1 MCSLLSGVFSVSRE
15 GSDPEP
21 LRRLNFARLIMMYTR
36 KFEVTDPREALQY
49 FYFLRL
55 VIYCRSRKHIKIKML
70 KMSIISFIYFKLLQQ
85 LLKHWTQ
92 IICKTIVGNH
102 QPYVNII
109 CWFVVAEI

>member
-55 VIYCRSRKHIKIKML
+55 MIYCRSRKRIKML
-70 KMSIISFIYFKLLQQ
+70 KMSIISFIYIKLLQH
-85 LLKHWTQ
+85 LLKRWMH
-92 IICKTIVGNH
+92 ILCKTIVGN
-102 QPYVNII
+102 VTIK
-109 CWFVVAEI
+109 FVKCLLVY